1 MIRAAEKSDADGLAA
16 IYNFYIK
23 NTTITFEELEID
35 AAQMASRVT
44 AVRQAT
50 LPWLVATEGS
60 NLLGYAYAAPW
71 HSRSAY
77 RFTVEITI
85 YLAPGS
91 IGCGLGTALY
101 HALFEHLRKR
111 GVHTVIAVIALPN
124 AASVHLHE
132 KFGMKQAGCFRE
144 AGYKFGRWIDVGY
157 WQILL

>member
-1 MIRAAEKSDADGLAA
+1 MDRIAA
-16 IYNFYIK
+16 IYNFYVQ

-35 AAQMASRVT
+35 AAQMASRIT
-44 AVRQAT
+44 AVSQAN

-60 NLLGYAYAAPW
+60 KLLGYAYAAPW

-77 RFTVEITI
+77 RFTVESTI

-91 IGCGLGTALY
+91 IGCGLGTTLY
-101 HALFEHLRKR
+101 HALFAYLRKC
-111 GVHTVIAVIALPN
+111 GVHTVIASIALPN
-124 AASVHLHE
+124 AASVNLHE
-132 KFGMKQAGCFRE
+132 KFGMKKTGCFRE